1 MNPCDGIACEPETVK
16 SALDKGVIHERQQ
29 HLRSESA
36 AGRSRSA
43 ATSRSQG
50 RQGLREHPGQR
61 QQESYASSSCN
72 RDHSG
77 TNRNSSDLHG
87 GIRPGGQGQRVSL
100 APLQASEDVWP
111 NEYATARTRNTAEG
125 MDSQAY
131 SQGPSSIPE
140 SDDQEPDIV
149 VREYSTFTISA

>member
-50 RQGLREHPGQR
+50 RQGLCEHPGQR
-61 QQESYASSSCN
+61 EQESYASSSRN

-77 TNRNSSDLHG
+77 TNRNRSGLHG
-87 GIRPGGQGQRVSL
+87 SLCTGQGQRVSL
-100 APLQASEDVWP
+100 APLQANEGAWP

-125 MDSQAY
+125 MDFQAY